1 MKQKLKNNVFCA
13 FERHDIRHFFAHSMR
28 HISGE
33 FYSVQPL
40 YNTRSSKLIACLNAG
55 LNSVHFFKLSGTLL
69 VERSKRQ
76 NNEIKNTNNTN

>member
-1 MKQKLKNNVFCA
+1 MFFVHLRDMTFFCPFCEA
-13 FERHDIRHFFAHSMR
+13 
-28 HISGE
+28 
-33 FYSVQPL
+33 